1 MINSVR
7 VGTSSCSLLYPI
19 SETVQGRQCFSN
31 EQLRTSLKGL
41 ADQNEQFLK
50 VLQTQVQKPLSNV

>member
-7 VGTSSCSLLYPI
+7 AGTSSCSLLYPI
-19 SETVQGRQCFSN
+19 SKTVQGRQCFLN

-41 ADQNEQFLK
+41 AGQNERFLK
-50 VLQTQVQKPLSNV
+50 VLQTEVQKPLSNV